1 MKKILSTCFLM
12 FAVYFSQAQMYQQKM
27 ATFLNLLDNY
37 YVQDANVDSL
47 VEIGIV
53 EMLKQLDP
61 HSVYM
66 NAEDIKKAN
75 EPLEGN
81 FEGVGIQ
88 FQIYEDTI
96 QVVHVIS
103 GGPSEKVGIQDGDK
117 IIFVDTAN
125 VAGVGIN
132 NDGVFKKLRGRKGTK
147 VLIRVKRSGEK
158 ELLDF
163 EIVRDKIPIFAIGA
177 QYMAAPEIGYVKLE
191 RFSATAT
198 EETQAAIDSLRKL
211 GAKKIILDLTGNGGG
226 YLNQASSLSDL
237 FLSEGK
243 LVVYSEGRSQP
254 RIDLNATKDGDF
266 EKGDLVI
273 MVDQNTASASEIVS
287 GAVQDWDRGLVVGR
301 RTYGKGL
308 VQKGYNLPDMS
319 VVRLTMAHYYT
330 PSGRNIQKSYAKG
343 IEKYHADLEDRY
355 ESGELFDSSKV
366 KITDSTK
373 YYTNS
378 KRIVY
383 GGGGITPDIFVSL
396 DTAWSSKFYSKLLRS
411 GSFNQFAL
419 EYVNNNR
426 ASLEKKYPTPDVYIR
441 NFIVDSVFLNKFYAF
456 AKTKKVEPDSAENF
470 TRSVTTIQNQLKAI
484 LAGDLWNNSAFYQI
498 FNMQNPIYLRAV
510 SAFTD
515 GSFKKYGIETF
526 TPKKEIKIKPC
537 EKRKLKSMIKK
548 GKGPRT
554 GYPKKAIQK

>member
-1 MKKILSTCFLM
+1 MKKILFTAYCILFSV
-12 FAVYFSQAQMYQQKM
+12 FASQAQMYQQKM

-37 YVQDANVDSL
+37 YVQDANIDSL
-47 VEIGIV
+47 VEIGIT

-66 NAEDIKKAN
+66 NAEEIKKAN

-88 FQIYEDTI
+88 FQIYQDTI

-103 GGPSEKVGIQDGDK
+103 GGPSQKVGIQDGDK
-117 IIFVDTAN
+117 IVFVDTAK

-132 NDGVFKKLRGRKGTK
+132 NDGVFKKLRGKKGTK
-147 VLIRVKRSGEK
+147 VTIKIKRSGEN

-163 EIVRDKIPIFAIGA
+163 EIIRDKIPIYAIGA
-177 QYMAAPEIGYVKLE
+177 QYMASPDVGYVKLE

-211 GAKKIILDLTGNGGG
+211 GAKKIILDLTSNGGG
-226 YLNQASSLSDL
+226 YLNQAHSLSDL

-254 RIDLNATKDGDF
+254 RIDLNATKEGDF
-266 EKGDLVI
+266 EKGELVI

-287 GAVQDWDRGLVVGR
+287 GAVQDWDRGLIVGR

-308 VQKGYNLPDMS
+308 VQKGYSLPDMS

-343 IEKYHADLEDRY
+343 VDKYHEDLEERY
-355 ESGELFDSSKV
+355 ESGELFDSSKI

-383 GGGGITPDIFVSL
+383 GGGGITPDIFVGL
-396 DTAWSSKFYSKLLRS
+396 DTTWSSKFYGKLVRS
-411 GSFNQFAL
+411 GSFSQFLL

-426 ASLEKKYPTPDVYIR
+426 TSLEKQYPNLQSFIK
-441 NFIVDSVFLNKFYAF
+441 NFEVDSVFLSKFYAF
-456 AKTKKVEPDSAENF
+456 AKTKKVEPDSVENF
-470 TRSVTTIQNQLKAI
+470 SRSILTIQNQLKGL
-484 LAGDLWNNSAFYQI
+484 LAQSLWNTSAYYQI
-498 FNMQNPIYLRAV
+498 TNEQNPIYLRALN
-510 SAFTD
+510 AFTD
-515 GSFKKYGIETF
+515 GSFQKFGIETF
-526 TPKKEIKIKPC
+526 SDKKDDKKKSQPVLE
-537 EKRKLKSMIKK
+537 KLKQKK
-548 GKGPRT
+548 KN
-554 GYPKKAIQK
+554 KKATSKK